1 MTRCGFLYVPSWISL
16 CPFVDFFMS
25 LHGFLYVLSWIS
37 LCPIALTIRVFTG
50 LFSVCNQVGNQ
61 ESNQESNQVYQ
72 SRNNATYGR

>member
-1 MTRCGFLYVPSWISL
+1 MWISL
-16 CPFVDFFMS
+16 CPFMDFFMS

-50 LFSVCNQVGNQ
+50 LFSICNQVGNQ